1 MRTSRFSEQQIVDC
15 VSRLRKGE
23 TPEDLAQEFTVSVR
37 TVYRWRQ
44 RFDPDDEDGFD
55 SKQRLQREVN
65 ELRQRC
71 VLLEHDVEALTQAL
85 VGRYDSL
92 DDRRRIIQ
100 GFMRDQGMSERH
112 ACDLARVPRSSKRY
126 ADRLA

>member
-1 MRTSRFSEQQIVDC
+1 MRTSRFSEQQIVEC
-15 VSRLRKGE
+15 VSRLRVGE
-23 TPEDLAQEFTVSVR
+23 SAEDLAHEFAVSVR

-44 RFDPDDEDGFD
+44 RFDPEDDDGYD
-55 SKQRLQREVN
+55 IKQRLQREVT

-71 VLLEHDVEALTQAL
+71 ALLEHDVEALTQAL

-92 DDRRRIIQ
+92 DDRRRIIE
-100 GFMRDQGMSERH
+100 GFMREQGMSERH

-126 ADRLA
+126 ADRMS